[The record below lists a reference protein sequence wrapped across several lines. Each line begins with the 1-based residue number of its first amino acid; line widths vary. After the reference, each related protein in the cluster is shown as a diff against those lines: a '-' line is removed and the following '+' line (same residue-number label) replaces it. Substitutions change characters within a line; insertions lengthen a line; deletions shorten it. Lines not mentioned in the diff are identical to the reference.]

1 LAISRDKNLRNW
13 GDFTA
18 SYSLIKDQVEVK
30 QSAFDLLKNKPFWV
44 WNKDL
49 SVTHTQNQRGDCCFN
64 HIIGLPEKDNQEM
77 PLFDYQKRFI
87 DAIFIDEADNPENFL
102 HKRKHV
108 VLKKFTG
115 WGASEMVL
123 RLMLWLATSSDYYRF
138 SQFAIVVGPREKM
151 AHKLIKRMRRMMF
164 KKLGLLLGGNLE
176 GFELNNVEIS
186 AYPSNNI
193 DSYRLL
199 DRPKFI
205 FLDEADFFR
214 ITLED
219 DLIDVTERYFGKSDP
234 YVVMVSTPND
244 IDGLFWHMEKMSH
257 PEDRVYKW
265 IEQYHEVGLG
275 KIMSQ
280 TDLERAKKSRSFAR
294 EYCGVYAGVSG
305 DVFDEA
311 SIIQCENLGRLNPLI
326 NLRTDTVK
334 SMGLDKGAGVS
345 KLGITVV
352 EFLPTLEGGF
362 LRVLFSDEYERKS
375 TNQMLAIV
383 DNVYHT
389 YRPRKIFVDYSNP
402 DFIRDIKIQRGE
414 RPAFEPLLER
424 AKKMK
429 REPESYM
436 QVVPIAFNK
445 YGPSMLERA
454 KMWVESGFMAI
465 HPEHFPRLCS
475 QLRTAKL
482 KNTED
487 WRLEKGTAEVGHQTY
502 DSIDSFRLA
511 LKYFR
516 IDRPQELGKGMPR
529 YLQGGGEL

>member
-1 LAISRDKNLRNW
+1 MTISKDKNLKGW
-13 GDFTA
+13 ADFGA
-18 SYSLIKDQVEVK
+18 SYTLIKDQVEVK
-30 QSAFDLLKNKPFWV
+30 ASALDRLKNKPFWI

-49 SVTHTQNQRGDCCFN
+49 TVTHAQNGDCCFN
-64 HIIGLPEKDNQEM
+64 HIIGLPEKDGVEM
-77 PLFDYQKRFI
+77 PLFDYQKKFI
-87 DAIFIDEADNPENFL
+87 DAIFIDEAENPDNLL

-115 WGASEMVL
+115 YGASELVM

-138 SQFAIVVGPREKM
+138 SQFAIVSGPREKL
-151 AHKLIKRMRRMMF
+151 AHKLIRRMRRMMF
-164 KKLGLLLGGNLE
+164 KKLGVMLGGNLE

-193 DSYRLL
+193 DSYRSL

-219 DLIDVTERYFGKSDP
+219 DLIDTTERYFGKSDP

-244 IDGLFWHMEKMSH
+244 IDGLFWHLEKMSH

-265 IEQYHEVGLG
+265 IEQYYEVGLG
-275 KIMSQ
+275 KIMSLA
-280 TDLERAKKSRSFAR
+280 DLERAKKSSSFPR

-311 SIIQCENLGRLNPLI
+311 SIIQCENLGRLNPI
-326 NLRTDTVK
+326 AGIRTDTVK
-334 SMGLDKGAGVS
+334 SCGIDKGSSRS
-345 KLGITVV
+345 KLGICVV
-352 EFLPTLEGGF
+352 EFLPDSVGGGF
-362 LRVLFSDEYERKS
+362 LRVLFSDEYEKKA

-383 DNVYHT
+383 RNVYST
-389 YRPRKIFVDYSNP
+389 YRPRKVFVDYANP
-402 DFIRDIKIQRGE
+402 DFIRDIKIQIGE
-414 RPAFEPLLER
+414 RADFEPLLDR
-424 AKKMK
+424 AAKMK
-429 REPESYM
+429 REPEAYM

-445 YGPSMLERA
+445 YGPSMLEHS

-465 HPEHFPRLCS
+465 HPDHFPRLCS
-475 QLRTAKL
+475 QLRTATL
-482 KNTED
+482 KGADD
-487 WRLEKGTAEVGHQTY
+487 WRLEKDTAEVGHQTY
-502 DSIDSFRLA
+502 DSLDAFRLA

-516 IDRPQELGKGMPR
+516 IDRPHKAGTGVPR
-529 YLQGGGEL
+529 L

>member
-1 LAISRDKNLRNW
+1 MNKNVRNW
-13 GDFTA
+13 AEFTA
-18 SYSLIKDQVEVK
+18 SYTLVRDQFEVK
-30 QSAFDLLKNKPFWV
+30 QSAFDRLKNKPFWL

-49 SVTHTQNQRGDCCFN
+49 SVTHTQNGDCCFN

-87 DAIFIDEADNPENFL
+87 DAIFIDEADNPDNLL

-123 RLMLWLATSSDYYRF
+123 RLMLWLATASDYYRF
-138 SQFAIVVGPREKM
+138 SQFAIIVGPREKM

-176 GFELNNVEIS
+176 GFEINNVEIS

-244 IDGLFWHMEKMSH
+244 IDGLYWHLEKMSH

-265 IEQYHEVGLG
+265 IEQYYEVGIG
-275 KIMSQ
+275 KIMSLA
-280 TDLERAKKSRSFAR
+280 DLERAKRSTSFAR

-311 SIIQCENLGRLNPLI
+311 SIIQCENLGRLNPLV
-326 NLRTDTVK
+326 NMRTDTVK
-334 SMGLDKGAGVS
+334 SLGLDKGSGVS
-345 KLGITVV
+345 RFALCLV
-352 EFLPTLEGGF
+352 EYLPNETGSNGF
-362 LRVLFSDEYERKS
+362 LRVLLSDEHERKS
-375 TNQMLAIV
+375 TNQMLAIAL
-383 DNVYHT
+383 NAIKT

-402 DFIRDIKIQRGE
+402 DFIRDIKLQIGE
-414 RPAFEPLLER
+414 RSDFEPLLDR

-429 REPESYM
+429 REPEAYM

-445 YGPSMLERA
+445 YGPMMLERA

-465 HPEHFPRLCS
+465 HPDHFPRLLS
-475 QLRTAKL
+475 ELRTAKL
-482 KNTED
+482 KGSGED
-487 WRLEKGTAEVGHQTY
+487 WRLEKATSEVGGQTY
-502 DSIDSFRLA
+502 DSLDAFRLS

-516 IDRPQELGKGMPR
+516 IDRPHEAGTGMPR
-529 YLQGGGEL
+529 F